1 VRPLGDGDYEVL
13 RAHWSPEVW
22 EEVMADGYTVFA
34 APRGAGMGV
43 AAFCFHWAIDA
54 GRREVHG
61 LQGVRDWS
69 AGYATPEGTALRW
82 LRARGVHDALS
93 VLTAHPTP
101 FPHVVLGSIPGSVS
115 GGTSNAASAVFC
127 ILAPVTAHRQ
137 ADAGSDDEPD
147 ARTVLRWRVVPVF
160 DYSQTEGTD
169 LPPHPCQT
177 LTTGSER
184 GRWLFARLLG
194 VARAEGI
201 GVWAD
206 IRGLGTAHGAYVPGA
221 RVIALAPGL
230 SDDQRAK
237 TLAHELG
244 HALLLHGHGDPR
256 REEEAAEAEVV
267 ALVVTTWDGLDTSG
281 YSFGYVADWVGRK
294 DGAALVRR
302 VGATVQ
308 KAAAA
313 IMRRL
318 APEETNNSA

>member
-1 VRPLGDGDYEVL
+1 
-13 RAHWSPEVW
+13 
-22 EEVMADGYTVFA
+22 MAVDAVVSVGAARTTVA
-34 APRGAGMGV
+34 ELVARLEAGV
-43 AAFCFHWAIDA
+43 
-54 GRREVHG
+54 REVQNGEGWRAYLAAMSRFH
-61 LQGVRDWS
+61 QYA
-69 AGYATPEGTALRW
+69 AGNILLILAQKPAATRLAGFHTW
-82 LRARGVHDALS
+82 LRLGRHVKRGER
-93 VLTAHPTP
+93 
-101 FPHVVLGSIPGSVS
+101 GIR
-115 GGTSNAASAVFC
+115 
-127 ILAPVTAHRQ
+127 ILAPVTARRQ
-137 ADAGSDDEPD
+137 AESEDDDEPD

-177 LTTGSER
+177 LTTDSER
-184 GRWLFARLLG
+184 GRWLFARLLQ

-201 GVWAD
+201 EVRAD
-206 IRGLGTAHGAYVPGA
+206 IRGLGTAHGTYVPGT

-256 REEEAAEAEVV
+256 REEEEAEAEVV
-267 ALVVTTWDGLDTSG
+267 ALVVTTWAGLDTSG

-313 IMRRL
+313 IIRRL
-318 APEETNNSA
+318 APEETNESA